1 MVDFSDYMIKLKRRV
16 ENYFTSK
23 KIDLTPFDFL
33 FSDKKTVYEKP
44 VIIDEI
50 ESSKYFNKERSS
62 TDYVKWA
69 LQEKW
74 GTNKKESKY
83 KNSLN

>member
-1 MVDFSDYMIKLKRRV
+1 MKLEDELLNTRETTLESIKMVDFSDYMIKLKRRV

-62 TDYVKWA
+62 TDYVK
-69 LQEKW
+69 
-74 GTNKKESKY
+74 
-83 KNSLN
+83 